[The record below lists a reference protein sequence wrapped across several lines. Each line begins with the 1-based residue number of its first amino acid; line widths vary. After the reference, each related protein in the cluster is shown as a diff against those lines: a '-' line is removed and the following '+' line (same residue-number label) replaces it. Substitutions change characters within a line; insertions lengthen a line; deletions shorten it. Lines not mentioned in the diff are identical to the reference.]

1 MSHIKLFKMKKIAF
15 LLFSILSLS
24 SCKKENTKSQNPEE
38 KTEAVAAVQEIAQ
51 FKGQQ
56 VTGVTVTQEGRIFVN
71 FPRWRTAVIASVT
84 EVVNGESIAYPNT
97 KWNTWEIGQDVN
109 DSVFVAVQS
118 VVAFEND
125 LYVLDTRSPMFKGVI
140 GAPKLFV
147 FDLTTNVLKR
157 TYTFPKESFHKDSYI
172 NDLRVDKENGSIYL
186 TDSGHAGLI
195 VLTMETGKAK
205 RVLDNHFSTK
215 AEIDHL
221 TINGKE
227 WKNTVHSDGIALN
240 LINKKLYFHALTSYS
255 LYAID
260 VQTLLNGTESEIE
273 KAVEKVATTAAP
285 DGMIF
290 DANGNL
296 YFADL
301 EQNAIMKMDATGAI
315 TTLVKGDKVRWADTF
330 SIYNNELYYT
340 NSRINEASGPIDEMT
355 FGLNAIKL

>member
-147 FDLTTNVLKR
+147 FDLTTNALKR

-215 AEIDHL
+215 AEVDHL

-240 LINKKLYFHALTSYS
+240 PINKKLYFHALTGYS

-260 VQTLLNGTESEIE
+260 VQTLLNGIESEIE
-273 KAVEKVATTAAP
+273 KAVEKVAATAAP

-290 DANGNL
+290 DASGNL

-355 FGLNAIKL
+355 FGLNTIKL